1 MRGNLIMFLQEER
14 HQTWEPQSNL
24 WLPTLLLTLG
34 TGKQLQQLH
43 HHQLQSPLP
52 GYYSSPVIGCKRRA
66 QTHVWDR
73 LDIRLCDIYSQL
85 FGLLQLRIL
94 RTQMLSS
101 VLAVELHHVCT
112 VFKLGPAHSR
122 SLSPSF
128 PLLLLYLL
136 IELLGRE
143 GHMAGGRS
151 PLQYQ
156 NVISGSQKS
165 ET

>member
-1 MRGNLIMFLQEER
+1 M
-14 HQTWEPQSNL
+14 S
-24 WLPTLLLTLG
+24 
-34 TGKQLQQLH
+34 QLH
-43 HHQLQSPLP
+43 P
-52 GYYSSPVIGCKRRA
+52 
-66 QTHVWDR
+66 
-73 LDIRLCDIYSQL
+73 DIYSQL

-156 NVISGSQKS
+156 NVISGSHKDIK
-165 ET
+165 